1 VKHTP
6 KYILA
11 QLLSYGLHP
20 GSLPTVGTLY
30 IIYALPQIFSL
41 ESIVRM
47 MSIVLVGTYI
57 IPVIVIYIMTLLGII
72 ESVHLVN
79 KKDRIYPYTITT
91 LSALLTSRILTS
103 MGAPVEI
110 IYCSLGCAF
119 ILVVSAVLIPF
130 FKSSAHLAGITGF
143 AGLYLGMNEKYGS
156 GEFKNM
162 LIIILLCI
170 ALAWARIYLKRHTLK
185 EVLTGSILGFG
196 SIYLLISK

>member
-1 VKHTP
+1 MKHTP

-30 IIYALPQIFSL
+30 IIYALPQIFNL
-41 ESIVRM
+41 ESIVIM

-57 IPVIVIYIMTLLGII
+57 IPVIVIYIMTLLGVI
-72 ESVHLVN
+72 ESVHLIN

>member
-1 VKHTP
+1 MKHTP

-30 IIYALPQIFSL
+30 IIYALPQIFNL

-57 IPVIVIYIMTLLGII
+57 IPVIVIYIMTLLGVI
-72 ESVHLVN
+72 ESVHLIN

>member
-41 ESIVRM
+41 ESIARM

-72 ESVHLVN
+72 ESVRLIN

-91 LSALLTSRILTS
+91 MSALLTSRILTS

>member
-1 VKHTP
+1 MKHTP

-30 IIYALPQIFSL
+30 IIYALPQIFNL

-57 IPVIVIYIMTLLGII
+57 IPVIVIYIMTLLGVI
-72 ESVHLVN
+72 ESVHLIN

-103 MGAPVEI
+103 MGAPLEI

>member
-1 VKHTP
+1 MKHTP

-72 ESVHLVN
+72 ESVHLIN

-91 LSALLTSRILTS
+91 MSALLTSRILTS
-103 MGAPVEI
+103 MGAPVAI

>member
-57 IPVIVIYIMTLLGII
+57 IPVIVIYIMTLLGVI
-72 ESVHLVN
+72 ESVHLIN

>member
-30 IIYALPQIFSL
+30 IIYALPQIFNL

-57 IPVIVIYIMTLLGII
+57 IPVIVIYIMTLLGVI
-72 ESVHLVN
+72 ESVHLIN

-162 LIIILLCI
+162 LIIILLWI

>member
-1 VKHTP
+1 MKHTP

-30 IIYALPQIFSL
+30 IIYALPQIFNL

-72 ESVHLVN
+72 ESVHLIN

-103 MGAPVEI
+103 MGAPLEI

>member
-1 VKHTP
+1 MKHTP

-30 IIYALPQIFSL
+30 IIYALPQIFNL

-72 ESVHLVN
+72 ESVHLIN

-143 AGLYLGMNEKYGS
+143 AGLYLGMNEKYDS

>member
-1 VKHTP
+1 MKHTP

-47 MSIVLVGTYI
+47 VSIVLVGTYI
-57 IPVIVIYIMTLLGII
+57 IPVIMIYIMTLLGII
-72 ESVHLVN
+72 ESVHLIN
-79 KKDRIYPYTITT
+79 KKDRIYPYTITA
-91 LSALLTSRILTS
+91 LSALITSRLLTS
-103 MGAPVEI
+103 MGAPVDI

>member
-1 VKHTP
+1 MKHTP

-30 IIYALPQIFSL
+30 IIYALPQIFNL

-57 IPVIVIYIMTLLGII
+57 IPVIVIYIMTLLGVI
-72 ESVHLVN
+72 ESVHLIN

-156 GEFKNM
+156 GEFKNL

>member
-1 VKHTP
+1 MKHTP

-41 ESIVRM
+41 ESIARM

-72 ESVHLVN
+72 ESVHLIN

>member
-1 VKHTP
+1 MKHTP

-72 ESVHLVN
+72 ESVHLIN

-103 MGAPVEI
+103 MGAPLEI

-185 EVLTGSILGFG
+185 ELLTGSVLGFG

>member
-1 VKHTP
+1 MKHTP

-30 IIYALPQIFSL
+30 IIYALPQIFIL

-72 ESVHLVN
+72 ESVHLIN

-103 MGAPVEI
+103 MGAPLEI